1 MIPTTRRRGRPRSGV
16 LAALLILTAPCAAV
30 AQEVQA
36 PLSAALVS
44 ADSAISAATTAET
57 IPGAVLLV
65 ARDGKVVYERAFGAA
80 KLYDYGMRRLDRP
93 EPMTAE
99 HGFDL
104 ASVTKVMATTYAMM
118 LLVDRGLIALDSPVY
133 TYLPDFRGLEKDS
146 ITVRDLLTHRAG
158 LYRWKPTFYHATNAA
173 GVYAYIRDLPL
184 EFKVHEGRHY
194 SDLGFMLAGYIVERV
209 SGKPLDTFLAD
220 ELYGPLALAHTGFR
234 RGGMGPAGPIA
245 ATSHGNPYEYRMVA
259 DDNFGYLC
267 DEDPAAFT
275 GWRKYTLQ
283 GEVNDGNSWY
293 GHGGVAG
300 HAGLFSS
307 ARELN
312 VLLQVLLAGG
322 MYGGRRIVS
331 PETVGTFLTPDAFTG
346 NGVGWAI
353 SKSDAAPA
361 VQTFSHGGFTG
372 TYVAGVPELG
382 LAIVFLSNRQNV
394 GQDTAGYYP
403 NVGRIY
409 SPVVQRI
416 VQAAGT
422 AARAQA
428 QASGAGA
435 PGVRARR

>member
-1 MIPTTRRRGRPRSGV
+1 M
-16 LAALLILTAPCAAV
+16 AQAMAV
-30 AQEVQA
+30 
-36 PLSAALVS
+36 
-44 ADSAISAATTAET
+44 
-57 IPGAVLLV
+57 
-65 ARDGKVVYERAFGAA
+65 
-80 KLYDYGMRRLDRP
+80 
-93 EPMTAE
+93 E
-99 HGFDL
+99 HSFDL
-104 ASVTKVMATTYAMM
+104 ASVTADHGDDVCHDAAGPRA
-118 LLVDRGLIALDSPVY
+118 VALDSPVY
-133 TYLPDFRGLEKDS
+133 TCRVSAGQRRTD
-146 ITVRDLLTHRAG
+146 TVRDLLTHRAG
-158 LYRWKPTFYHATNAA
+158 LYRWKPVLSPPTRRVSTPTCATC
-173 GVYAYIRDLPL
+173 RSSQR
-184 EFKVHEGRHY
+184 HEGRHY

-312 VLLQVLLAGG
+312 VLLQVLLADG

-353 SKSDAAPA
+353 STSDAAPA
-361 VQTFSHGGFTG
+361 MQTFSHGGFTG

-382 LAIVFLSNRQNV
+382 LAIVFCP
-394 GQDTAGYYP
+394 TARTS
-403 NVGRIY
+403 GRI
-409 SPVVQRI
+409 RR
-416 VQAAGT
+416 GT
-422 AARAQA
+422 T
-428 QASGAGA
+428 
-435 PGVRARR
+435 